1 MEEECVYKIL
11 LLGDACTD
19 KSLFL
24 LRYTDKKFQDIHMA
38 TIGLDYRLK
47 TMKLKKGKNIK
58 LQIWDTA
65 GQERFRAITKNYY
78 KASHGIILL
87 YDVTNLQSFEN
98 IKSWIN
104 QIREEASPNV
114 VIYLVGSKIDLEEER
129 KVTKKDGE
137 KLAEEFGLPFLE
149 ASGKSGINVNEVFD
163 DIVERID
170 DVYGNLSKKK
180 TVIYKAKKKGFFNF
194 LNNITEKNNNKAKE
208 LEKQEKKFE
217 EIDKSFPEDT
227 YNKFPKLKK
236 YLNF

>member
-1 MEEECVYKIL
+1 MEEECVYKVL

-19 KSLFL
+19 KSAFL
-24 LRYTDKKFQDIHMA
+24 MRYTDKTFQDIHMA
-38 TIGLDYRLK
+38 TIDLDYRLK

-65 GQERFRAITKNYY
+65 GQDRFRAITKNYY
-78 KASHGIILL
+78 KGSHGIILL

-137 KLAEEFGLPFLE
+137 KLAEELGLPFLE
-149 ASGKSGINVNEVFD
+149 VSGKSGINVNEVLN

-170 DVYGNLSKKK
+170 DVYGNVSKK
-180 TVIYKAKKKGFFNF
+180 
-194 LNNITEKNNNKAKE
+194 
-208 LEKQEKKFE
+208 
-217 EIDKSFPEDT
+217 P
-227 YNKFPKLKK
+227 
-236 YLNF
+236 

>member
-11 LLGDACTD
+11 LLGDACTN

-24 LRYTDKKFQDIHMA
+24 MRYMDKTVQDVHMA

-65 GQERFRAITKNYY
+65 GQDRFRAITKNYY
-78 KASHGIILL
+78 KGSHGIILL

-98 IKSWIN
+98 IKLWIN

-170 DVYGNLSKKK
+170 DVYGNLSKKTTK
-180 TVIYKAKKKGFFNF
+180 IHKAKKKLFFNF

-236 YLNF
+236 YLDF

>member
-1 MEEECVYKIL
+1 MEEECVYKVL

-19 KSLFL
+19 KSAFL
-24 LRYTDKKFQDIHMA
+24 MRYTDKTFQDIHMA
-38 TIGLDYRLK
+38 TIGLGYRLK
-47 TMKLKKGKNIK
+47 AMKLKKGKNIK

-65 GQERFRAITKNYY
+65 GQDRFRAITKNYY
-78 KASHGIILL
+78 KGSHGIILL

-114 VIYLVGSKIDLEEER
+114 VIYLVGCKIDLEEER

-137 KLAEEFGLPFLE
+137 KLAEELGLPFLE

-170 DVYGNLSKKK
+170 DVYGNLSKKTTK
-180 TVIYKAKKKGFFNF
+180 IYKAKKKGFFNF

-208 LEKQEKKFE
+208 SEKQEKKLE
-217 EIDKSFPEDT
+217 EIDKCFPEDT

-236 YLNF
+236 YLDF

>member
-24 LRYTDKKFQDIHMA
+24 LRYTDKTFQDIHMA

-58 LQIWDTA
+58 LQIWVTA
-65 GQERFRAITKNYY
+65 GQDRFRAITKNYY
-78 KASHGIILL
+78 KGSHGIILL

-149 ASGKSGINVNEVFD
+149 ASGKSGINVNEVLD
-163 DIVERID
+163 DIAERID

-180 TVIYKAKKKGFFNF
+180 TVIYKAKKKDF
-194 LNNITEKNNNKAKE
+194 LI
-208 LEKQEKKFE
+208 F
-217 EIDKSFPEDT
+217 
-227 YNKFPKLKK
+227 
-236 YLNF
+236 

>member
-11 LLGDACTD
+11 LLGDACTN

-24 LRYTDKKFQDIHMA
+24 MRYKDKTVQNIHMA
-38 TIGLDYRLK
+38 TIGDNYILK

-58 LQIWDTA
+58 LQIWVTA
-65 GQERFRAITKNYY
+65 GQDRFRAITKNYY
-78 KASHGIILL
+78 KGSHGIILL

-170 DVYGNLSKKK
+170 DVYGNLSKKTTK
-180 TVIYKAKKKGFFNF
+180 IYKAKKKGFFNF

-217 EIDKSFPEDT
+217 EIDKCFPEDT

-236 YLNF
+236 YLDF

>member
-11 LLGDACTD
+11 ILGDTCTD

-24 LRYTDKKFQDIHMA
+24 MRYMDKTFQDIHMA

-58 LQIWDTA
+58 LQIWVTA
-65 GQERFRAITKNYY
+65 GQDRFRAITKNYY
-78 KASHGIILL
+78 KGSHGIILL

-149 ASGKSGINVNEVFD
+149 ASGKSGINVNEVLD

-208 LEKQEKKFE
+208 SEKQEKKLE
-217 EIDKSFPEDT
+217 EIDKCFPEDT

-236 YLNF
+236 YLDF

>member
-1 MEEECVYKIL
+1 MEEECVYKVL

-24 LRYTDKKFQDIHMA
+24 LRYTDKTFQDIHMA
-38 TIGLDYRLK
+38 TISLDYRLK

-65 GQERFRAITKNYY
+65 GQDRFRAITKDYY
-78 KASHGIILL
+78 KGSHGIILL

-170 DVYGNLSKKK
+170 DAYGNPSKITTK
-180 TVIYKAKKKGFFNF
+180 IHKAKKKGFFNF

-208 LEKQEKKFE
+208 SEKQEKKLE
-217 EIDKSFPEDT
+217 EIDKCFPEDT

-236 YLNF
+236 YLDF

>member
-1 MEEECVYKIL
+1 MEEECVYKVL

-19 KSLFL
+19 KSAFL
-24 LRYTDKKFQDIHMA
+24 MRYMDKTFQDIHMA
-38 TIGLDYRLK
+38 TISLDYRLK

-65 GQERFRAITKNYY
+65 GQDRFRAITKNYY
-78 KASHGIILL
+78 KGSHGIILL

-137 KLAEEFGLPFLE
+137 KLAEELGLPFLE

-170 DVYGNLSKKK
+170 DVYGNLSKITTK
-180 TVIYKAKKKGFFNF
+180 IYEAKKKGFFNF

-208 LEKQEKKFE
+208 SEKQEKKLE
-217 EIDKSFPEDT
+217 EIDKCFPEDT
-227 YNKFPKLKK
+227 YNKFPKLQK
-236 YLNF
+236 YLDF

>member
-24 LRYTDKKFQDIHMA
+24 LRYTDETFQDIHMA
-38 TIGLDYRLK
+38 TIGFDYRLK

-78 KASHGIILL
+78 KGSHGIILL

-137 KLAEEFGLPFLE
+137 KFIDLQNPKIKLYDRRISNKEKCAFIFFLE
-149 ASGKSGINVNEVFD
+149 SFNIMFTRN
-163 DIVERID
+163 
-170 DVYGNLSKKK
+170 Y
-180 TVIYKAKKKGFFNF
+180 FFTK
-194 LNNITEKNNNKAKE
+194 IIR
-208 LEKQEKKFE
+208 KF
-217 EIDKSFPEDT
+217 I
-227 YNKFPKLKK
+227 
-236 YLNF
+236 